1 MKKEEPAL
9 VDVTAFPVMDFMIC
23 QAHLPIDLIN
33 NLNNE
38 LDNLL
43 LDSERKSHSHTLVGQ
58 IKKGEQIHLLRENKI
73 FQRIYRTAEQMGITY
88 IELYGQVTGQRE
100 EIPWKKAI
108 CTECWSVHQ
117 FSGDYNPLHDHGVES
132 LCGLSFIL
140 WTKVPKD
147 MRNSEADTLFKA
159 SGMMDGCVK
168 FVNGPVSQRGYAE
181 FRQPKVLDVIP
192 EIGRFVIFPHWLNH
206 MVNPFYCEGERR
218 SISGNVNLFK
228 EDEADV

>member
-1 MKKEEPAL
+1 MEKEEPVL
-9 VDVTAFPVMDFMIC
+9 VDVKACPIMDFMIC
-23 QAHLPIDLIN
+23 QTRLPEDFIDK
-33 NLNNE
+33 LNNE

-58 IKKGEQIHLLRENKI
+58 IKNGEQLQLLRNNKI
-73 FQRIYRTAEQMGITY
+73 FQRVFRTAETMGITY
-88 IELYGQVTGQRE
+88 IDLYGQMTGQPE
-100 EIPWKKAI
+100 EIPWTKAV

-117 FSGDYNPLHDHGVES
+117 FSGDYNPLHDHGVQS
-132 LCGLSFIL
+132 LGGLSFIL
-140 WTKVPKD
+140 WTKVPKN
-147 MRNSEADTLFKA
+147 MRNSETETLFQA

-206 MVNPFYCEGERR
+206 MVNPFYCAGERR
-218 SISGNVNLFK
+218 SISGNVNLFAQA
-228 EDEADV
+228 EA